1 MSPSPTQITTTVSS
15 LIAKEGGII
24 AFVQNV
30 GMGGIYYALVLEI
43 IAGIQSAGGLLL
55 GPPRALG
62 RGMIALID
70 ATLGGM
76 VDVFGAGTATTIY
89 SFRDGT
95 ASLLGPLAQPASVG
109 VIMITLFVF
118 IWAINRMGIT
128 PWAFVRDMTPGL

>member
-1 MSPSPTQITTTVSS
+1 MSPTPTEITTTVSG

-43 IAGIQSAGGLLL
+43 IAGIQSFGSLVM

-62 RGMIALID
+62 RGMILLID

-89 SFRDGT
+89 SFTDGT
-95 ASLLGPLAQPASVG
+95 AALLGPLAQPAAVG
-109 VIMITLFVF
+109 VVMITLFVF
-118 IWAINRMGIT
+118 IYAVNRMGIT
-128 PWAFVRDMTPGL
+128 PWSIYGSVVRR